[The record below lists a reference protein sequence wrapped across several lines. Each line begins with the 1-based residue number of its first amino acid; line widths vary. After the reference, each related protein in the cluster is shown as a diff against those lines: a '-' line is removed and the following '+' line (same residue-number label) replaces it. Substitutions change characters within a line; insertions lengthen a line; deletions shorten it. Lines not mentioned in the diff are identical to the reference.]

1 MMLKYFVDVVLV
13 CAGIALIVFTG
24 LVIVSVVRNFIKNWR
39 DQ

>member
-13 CAGIALIVFTG
+13 CAGIAVIIFTG
-24 LVIVSVVRNFIKNWR
+24 LTIVSVVRNFVRNWR